1 VDHLRA
7 AGHDVLALREPGG
20 TTVGEQIRALLID
33 PRHAELAPRAEM
45 LLFAAS
51 RAQLVAEVILPA
63 LDRGRIVVSERYL
76 DASLAY
82 QGTGRGLGVDLVRSV
97 NDVATGGL
105 RPDLTLLLDLDPE
118 TGLRRARAA
127 ARQAPSPSG
136 GARAEHWDGGDRL
149 ERESPAFHAR
159 VREGFLAL
167 SRIEPQRIR
176 VIDARRAVAEVRA
189 EITAAVEGL
198 LQERR
203 RAGGRS

>member
-7 AGHDVLALREPGG
+7 GGHDVLALREPGG
-20 TTVGEQIRALLID
+20 TAVGEQIRGLLID
-33 PRHAELAPRAEM
+33 PRHAELAPRTEM

-51 RAQLVAEVILPA
+51 RAQLVVEVILPA
-63 LDRGRIVVSERYL
+63 LDRGRIVVSERYV

-127 ARQAPSPSG
+127 ARQGPRPAG
-136 GARAEHWDGGDRL
+136 GAPAERWDGGDRL
-149 ERESPAFHAR
+149 ERESSAFHAR

-167 SRIEPQRIR
+167 ARIEAQRIR
-176 VIDARRAVAEVRA
+176 AIDARRAVAEVRA
-189 EITAAVEGL
+189 EIITAVEDL

>member
-1 VDHLRA
+1 MLP
-7 AGHDVLALREPGG
+7 LREPGG
-20 TTVGEQIRALLID
+20 TAVGEHIRALLVD

-51 RAQLVAEVILPA
+51 RAQLVAEVIAPA
-63 LDRGRIVVSERYL
+63 LDRGRLVVCERYV

-82 QGTGRGLGVDLVRSV
+82 QGAGRGLGVDVVRAV
-97 NDVATGGL
+97 NEVATGGL

-118 TGLRRARAA
+118 TGLRRARSA
-127 ARQAPSPSG
+127 ARG
-136 GARAEHWDGGDRL
+136 GGPDGWDGGDRL
-149 ERESPAFHAR
+149 ERETQAFHTL

-167 SRIEPQRIR
+167 ARIEPQRIR
-176 VIDARRAVAEVRA
+176 VIDARRAVAEVRR
-189 EITAAVEGL
+189 EITETVEGL